1 MPTRT
6 ARSAQSSPSPRQ
18 PERSRALRFVLV
30 VVIGAFAT
38 VPAGCGESR
47 SKSSGAAA
55 PTAKATAKPTKDNAN
70 ASAEPGTIVFR
81 RWSDLA
87 HTDGAI
93 LTIGSNGRGERRLD
107 DPTGSPSD
115 DYPDITPDGSLIAFQ
130 RCGADEY
137 SCSIFTV
144 RPDGSQLHRVG
155 GCRPGELPPGCADSS
170 YPAIDTKGRRIAFV
184 RKSGRFRADQDAYD
198 FQGISTMSMDGSPS
212 RRVTLRRARDARDGE
227 PQWSPDARR
236 IVFVREN
243 VTARPVGGQAVFVV
257 NADGRGL
264 HRITPW
270 QLHAGDGPV
279 WSPDGK
285 RVLFASNESDTFLNS
300 NLFTVA
306 LDGTGLKQITHVP
319 PTKRLYS
326 AGFSPDGTSI
336 TFGMQGTEG
345 EADVFTMRLDG
356 SGLSQ
361 VTHTPLGDS
370 APDWGASSG

>member
-1 MPTRT
+1 
-6 ARSAQSSPSPRQ
+6 
-18 PERSRALRFVLV
+18 
-30 VVIGAFAT
+30 
-38 VPAGCGESR
+38 
-47 SKSSGAAA
+47 
-55 PTAKATAKPTKDNAN
+55 
-70 ASAEPGTIVFR
+70 
-81 RWSDLA
+81 
-87 HTDGAI
+87 
-93 LTIGSNGRGERRLD
+93 
-107 DPTGSPSD
+107 
-115 DYPDITPDGSLIAFQ
+115 
-130 RCGADEY
+130 
-137 SCSIFTV
+137 
-144 RPDGSQLHRVG
+144 
-155 GCRPGELPPGCADSS
+155 
-170 YPAIDTKGRRIAFV
+170 
-184 RKSGRFRADQDAYD
+184 
-198 FQGISTMSMDGSPS
+198 
-212 RRVTLRRARDARDGE
+212 VTFRRARDARDGE

-236 IVFVREN
+236 IVFVRKN
-243 VTARPVGGQAVFVV
+243 VTARPAGGQAVFVV
-257 NADGRGL
+257 NADGSGL

-306 LDGTGLKQITHVP
+306 SDGTGLKQITHIP

-370 APDWGASSG
+370 APDWGTSSG